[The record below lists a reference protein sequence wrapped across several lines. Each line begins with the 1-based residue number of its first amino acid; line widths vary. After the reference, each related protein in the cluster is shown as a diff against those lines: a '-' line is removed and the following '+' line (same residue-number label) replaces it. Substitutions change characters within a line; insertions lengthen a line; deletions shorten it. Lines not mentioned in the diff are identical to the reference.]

1 MDGLRAAARRAGTV
15 RGQPR
20 RRGWPSAGAAL
31 RAPGDSGAQRRAL
44 SARTRTHTPPPLLA
58 GRGAPR
64 GRALCN
70 PRDYSVTNSFNVST
84 AGAPR
89 LFHSARQDLQ
99 INFHFTFF
107 FTHYLSAGCWRG
119 AAEVAARSGAPPPQ
133 RNSPPSVPL
142 LKGALRCGRSARY
155 VALKRYKAASGC
167 SASARG
173 FAAVTGKIK
182 VKDYRQ

>member
-15 RGQPR
+15 RGQPRHLPAALAAPAAGR

-31 RAPGDSGAQRRAL
+31 RAPGDSGAQRRSL
-44 SARTRTHTPPPLLA
+44 SAPTRTHTPPPLLA

-70 PRDYSVTNSFNVST
+70 PKDYSVTNSFNVST

-107 FTHYLSAGCWRG
+107 FTDYLSAGCWRG
-119 AAEVAARSGAPPPQ
+119 AAEVAVRSGAPPLQ
-133 RNSPPSVPL
+133 RNSPPSVPFEGSAAL
-142 LKGALRCGRSARY
+142 LPFGQVCCVK
-155 VALKRYKAASGC
+155 
-167 SASARG
+167 
-173 FAAVTGKIK
+173 K
-182 VKDYRQ
+182 VQSSERL